1 MLQFDCLVDVAV
13 VGFRSA
19 LNSSVS
25 DFRKVAFCQGLLGF
39 FWGVMGY
46 WGGHAPDD
54 IIALTK
60 SSLML

>member
-1 MLQFDCLVDVAV
+1 MLPFDCLVDVVV

-25 DFRKVAFCQGLLGF
+25 DFRKVVLFVKVCWF
-39 FWGVMGY
+39 FWGVMGC
-46 WGGHAPDD
+46 WGHAPDD
-54 IIALTK
+54 IIALAK

>member
-1 MLQFDCLVDVAV
+1 MLPFDCLVDVVV

-19 LNSSVS
+19 LNSSVF
-25 DFRKVAFCQGLLGF
+25 DFRKVDFLSRFVGIFLG
-39 FWGVMGY
+39 GMGY
-46 WGGHAPDD
+46 WGRAPGD

>member
-1 MLQFDCLVDVAV
+1 MLPFDCLVDVVV

-19 LNSSVS
+19 MNSSVS
-25 DFRKVAFCQGLLGF
+25 DFRKVVLFVKVCWDFLGGDGGL
-39 FWGVMGY
+39 
-46 WGGHAPDD
+46 GHAPDD

>member
-1 MLQFDCLVDVAV
+1 MLPFDCLVDVVV

-25 DFRKVAFCQGLLGF
+25 DFRKVVLFVKVCWDF
-39 FWGVMGY
+39 FWVMGC
-46 WGGHAPDD
+46 WGHALDD

>member
-1 MLQFDCLVDVAV
+1 MLPFDCLVDVVV

-25 DFRKVAFCQGLLGF
+25 DFRKVAFLSRFVGIF
-39 FWGVMGY
+39 FGVMGC
-46 WGGHAPDD
+46 WGHALDD
-54 IIALTK
+54 IIGLTK